1 MIEIE
6 RKFLV
11 TSLDFIAESSVQHAI
26 AQGYLN
32 SDPERTVRIRIK
44 GEKGYITIK
53 GSGNETGTSRM
64 EWEKEISLEEAK
76 SLLKLCEK
84 GVIEKTR
91 YEVKSGIH
99 IIEIDV
105 FHGENE
111 GLIMAEVELED
122 ENEAILKPNWLGK
135 EVTGDTRYYN
145 SYISKHTLMYPAPL
159 LEAMEKKAFLDKS
172 ISLPLTNGPLS
183 VISTTTVF
191 PVAILVALILVP
203 KGSVLC
209 AAVSSYI
216 L

>member
-111 GLIMAEVELED
+111 GLIMAEVEIED

-145 SYISKHTLMYPAPL
+145 SYISLHPFNMW
-159 LEAMEKKAFLDKS
+159 
-172 ISLPLTNGPLS
+172 
-183 VISTTTVF
+183 
-191 PVAILVALILVP
+191 
-203 KGSVLC
+203 
-209 AAVSSYI
+209 
-216 L
+216 